1 MATSQARHADAPAR
15 CGLQR
20 VLAGVAGAITL
31 ACAPAGASAQAPAPG
46 CPGATPACPYLSS
59 SQIGRRGGGVLRF
72 PQTVAVGPDGSA
84 YVGDQSSNV
93 VQVFGPD
100 GTFVRE
106 VGIAGMRPGQLGS
119 VGAIAV
125 APDSTLYV
133 ADGSNRIDRFG
144 PSGEF
149 IGSFGR
155 GGAEVGEFYFGAGGG
170 NDAGAGGGL
179 AIGGGFVFVSDS
191 GNDRIQRF
199 RLDGSEGAE
208 IVAPGRLAYPRGLAV
223 RGFRLLVADDQHHR
237 LVVFDTGGRFLGT
250 IGGGPGDGPGQL
262 NFPYG
267 VALDA
272 PGRVFVAD
280 DLNQRVVRFG
290 SSPDYPYKAR
300 WGSYGTGPG
309 QLAYPRGIAVDAAGA
324 VYVTNTGNDRIDVF
338 DRGGTLLRSFGS
350 SGRAPGQ
357 FNAPLG
363 VGADA
368 NGFRAVADSVNGRIE
383 LLHPDGALAAVWG
396 SPAPGPTILPRPVA
410 VAFDAIGDAF
420 VLDQRRARIV
430 VFDRTTGLPK
440 RTIGSQG
447 SGPGQM
453 LDPSALAIDASG
465 TISVADSGNDRIARF
480 NTAGEYLGARTGTGS
495 LRGIAVTRDGQRTY
509 VSTTDNF
516 ITVYDGDGAGTEV
529 AEFGGRGSRLGKLE
543 APAQISL
550 DAAGNLW
557 VADRGNNRVQ
567 QFGPDGQRL
576 VAFGERGAG
585 PGQFINPTG
594 VSINCNGML
603 TVTDT
608 KNNRVQQFALAAPAV
623 APCATLGP
631 LGNPP
636 APKLPTLPTPLGP
649 QLSVKVLRSSGLFGH
664 RQLPLRVGCDTVCT
678 LTATGTLTE
687 RSKPRKRK
695 RAVSVS
701 LRKTAVK
708 LPAGETKVLRLAAS
722 ARNVARLGRAMKR
735 RRGLTVTL
743 QLVATAA
750 VGEPTVVAERLAAT
764 G

>member
-1 MATSQARHADAPAR
+1 MALSPSRRPDAPSRPAR
-15 CGLQR
+15 RRPLT
-20 VLAGVAGAITL
+20 GVACAAAL
-31 ACAPAGASAQAPAPG
+31 ALAPASATAQAPPSG
-46 CPGATPACPYLSS
+46 CPGANAACPYLSG
-59 SQIGRRGGGVLRF
+59 SQIGQRSGGVLRF
-72 PQTVAVGPDGSA
+72 PQAVAIGPDGA
-84 YVGDQSSNV
+84 VYVADQSSNV

-100 GTFVRE
+100 GGFLRE
-106 VGIAGMRPGQLGS
+106 VGIAGTRPGQLGS

-125 APDSTLYV
+125 APDNTLYV
-133 ADGSNRIDRFG
+133 ADGSNRIDRYG
-144 PSGEF
+144 SSGQF
-149 IGSFGR
+149 IGSFGSA
-155 GGAEVGEFYFGAGGG
+155 GTEVGQFYFGAGGG

-179 AIGGGFVFVSDS
+179 AIGGGFIFVSDS

-199 RLDGSEGAE
+199 RLDGSEATE

-223 RGFRLLVADDQHHR
+223 RGYRLLVADDQHHR

-250 IGGGPGDGPGQL
+250 IGSGPGQGPGQL

-290 SSPDYPYKAR
+290 SAPAYPYKGR
-300 WGSYGTGPG
+300 WGSYGTAPG

-338 DRGGTLLRSFGS
+338 DRGGALLRSFGS

-368 NGFRAVADSVNGRIE
+368 SGMRAVTDSVNGRIE
-383 LLHPDGALAAVWG
+383 LLAPDGAMAAVWG
-396 SPAPGPTILPRPVA
+396 SPAPGPTILPRPVG
-410 VAFDAIGDAF
+410 VAFDAVGDAF

-430 VFDRTTGLPK
+430 VFERATGLPK
-440 RTIGSQG
+440 LTIGSQG

-453 LDPSALAIDASG
+453 LDPSALAIDATG
-465 TISVADSGNDRIARF
+465 TISVADAGNDRIVRF
-480 NTAGEYLGARTGTGS
+480 TTAGDYLGALTGTGS
-495 LRGIAVTRDGQRTY
+495 LRGIAVTADGQRTY

-516 ITVYDGDGAGTEV
+516 ITVYDAAGAQVTQF
-529 AEFGGRGSRLGKLE
+529 AGRGKTLGKLE
-543 APAQISL
+543 AAAQIAL
-550 DAAGNLW
+550 DAGGNLW
-557 VADRGNNRVQ
+557 VADRGNSRVQ
-567 QFGPDGQRL
+567 RFGPAGQRL
-576 VAFGERGAG
+576 GVFGERGAG

-594 VSINCNGML
+594 VSINCNGVL

-608 KNNRVQQFALAAPAV
+608 KNNRVQQFALAVPAV
-623 APCATLGP
+623 APCSALGP

-636 APKLPTLPTPLGP
+636 PPKLPTLPTPLGP
-649 QLSVKVLRSSGLFGH
+649 QLGVRVLRASRLFGY

-687 RSKPRKRK
+687 RRKPRKRR

-701 LRKTAVK
+701 LRKTTIS
-708 LPAGETKVLRLAAS
+708 LPAGDTKVIRLAAS
-722 ARNVARLGRAMKR
+722 ARNVARLRTAMKR
-735 RRGLTVTL
+735 RRGLTVTI
-743 QLVATAA
+743 QLVATAE
-750 VGEPTVVAERLAAT
+750 VGEPTAVSRRLTAT